1 MLTFKSILRLAGPTY
16 FFQPLQVFQRLRV
29 EYFWR
34 AKNAKKSITTALPW
48 GLPITI
54 NPHEAIGY
62 VIACHGLYEVSVTEA
77 LWCLTEPGDLAVDAG
92 SNIGYTASILAIRA
106 GPRGRVLCFEPHPL
120 VFQSLQENVAL
131 WKKDKRCA
139 TVVLHEAA
147 LGAADGRALLHMSD
161 WFQTNRGTAWIS
173 APTEFTE
180 NVSVLEVALRSLD
193 SLIDGQESVGIVK
206 MDVQGSELSVLEG
219 MTKLLARRAVRDIVF
234 EELAPYPAPIHS
246 FLQSRGYAI
255 FGLEERFSGL
265 RCIPN
270 APARATA
277 PISDI
282 PDIPNYL
289 ATLQPDRAIARLN
302 HRIWR
307 SFGPGRFLPEL

>member
-1 MLTFKSILRLAGPTY
+1 MLTFKSILRLAGPPY

-34 AKNAKKSITTALPW
+34 AKNAKKSVTTALPW

-54 NPHEAIGY
+54 DPHEAIGY

-77 LWCLTEPGDLAVDAG
+77 LWCLTEPGDLVVDAG

-120 VFQSLQENVAL
+120 VFQLLQENVAL
-131 WKKDKRCA
+131 WKKDERCA
-139 TVVLHEAA
+139 TFVLHEAA
-147 LGAADGRALLHMSD
+147 LGATDGRAALHTSD
-161 WFQTNRGTAWIS
+161 WFQTNHGTAWIS
-173 APTEFTE
+173 APTKFTE

-193 SLIDGQESVGIVK
+193 SLIDDQKTVGIVK

-219 MTKLLARRAVRDIVF
+219 MAKLFARRAVRDIVF
-234 EELAPYPAPIHS
+234 EELAPYPAPTHNL
-246 FLQSRGYAI
+246 LQSQGYAI
-255 FGLEERFSGL
+255 FGLEERLGGL
-265 RCIPN
+265 RCIPK
-270 APARATA
+270 AQARAT
-277 PISDI
+277 SDVS
-282 PDIPNYL
+282 DIPNYL

-307 SFGPGRFLPEL
+307 SFGPGRFLPQL